1 MRRLRLAGGFAG
13 GIIGMAVLCSSS
25 LAALPA
31 GYGVQRIDDPSPA
44 IDGRFGQNIAG
55 VGDVN
60 GDGYEDVLAGT
71 DKHGRL
77 LGQVSLIAGDDG
89 SVFRELQLP
98 DIDAGGSGERAS
110 GFGAAVGK
118 IGADQASGPF
128 FDIGSCPSGDGAD
141 GDAVCDDANVGAAD
155 GIPDLL
161 VTASGVDVNPT
172 TGAIDASLNND
183 LGVAY
188 VFDGDTG
195 ALLKRLLMPQG
206 DRETAVAIADSDP
219 RFGRAALSPGGLFPC
234 DENGNDEA
242 GGGNGISHDANSS
255 CPAVPMGVR
264 AGDLDGGGTADIV
277 VAATDFDEEAPNTN
291 ANSPCAVEAT
301 GTDCPSAGR
310 VYVWFGES
318 IDSGTTSGAVDD
330 TPDITIKDL
339 YSSPEGGTRIGTTL
353 IPVGDLGN
361 CPSPPTDPAEFCAAP
376 STTTDGRPDYVATGP
391 DYDIAGAPGA
401 GNALLIDGD
410 TGAIL
415 KQYDHPEPQTYS
427 AWGLAQNGLVQ
438 PAFGNLGQSNT
449 WDVYVPGTHQNEGGT
464 AVGKG
469 YIMNGQLSARERFI
483 NFSQL
488 WDPTPKS
495 SGNFGASAGG
505 LGDVFG
511 VADGGTAQNEVIVG
525 AIGPHAPGTNPN
537 VINDVHI
544 FNPIDEQVLQSF
556 DDPDDQPGATFG
568 GGVVPLGDVNDDGF
582 MDVAISSGLHDL
594 TQASGPCSA
603 APCANAGRVYV
614 FRSDDTTPEP
624 PPDNVAAGR
633 ALVLDANR
641 TTVAKGKRVRL
652 IGVLEAFAN
661 EAACVPGQEV
671 QLQRRRPGNPSY
683 ATFATKTTD
692 VDGGFQ
698 QRVRVRRTTIFRAKA
713 PLTDDCL
720 GAVSEGVR
728 VTVR

>member
-1 MRRLRLAGGFAG
+1 MRRLRVAGGLVG
-13 GIIGMAVLCSSS
+13 GILAMAAVCSSAM
-25 LAALPA
+25 AALPA
-31 GYGVQRIDDPSPA
+31 GYGVQRIDDPSPS

-60 GDGYEDVLAGT
+60 GDGYEDLLAGT

-98 DIDAGGSGERAS
+98 DVDPGGSGERAS
-110 GFGAAVGK
+110 GFGAAVGR
-118 IGADQASGPF
+118 IGVNQATGPF

-141 GDAVCDDANVGAAD
+141 ADAVCDDANVGAAD

-161 VTASGVDVNPT
+161 VTASGVDVDPS
-172 TGAIDASLNND
+172 TGAIDPSLNND

-188 VFDGDTG
+188 VFDGESG
-195 ALLKRLLMPQG
+195 ALLKRLLMPAA
-206 DRETAVAIADSDP
+206 DRTTTLAVADSDP
-219 RFGRAALSPGGLFPC
+219 RFGRAALSPAGEFPC
-234 DENGNDEA
+234 DANGNDEA

-255 CPAVPMGVR
+255 CPSVPTEVR
-264 AGDLDGGGTADIV
+264 AGDLNGGGTADII
-277 VAATDFDEEAPNTN
+277 VAATDFDDEAPNAN
-291 ANSPCAVEAT
+291 AGSPCAGEAS
-301 GTDCPSAGR
+301 GTDCPGAGR

-318 IDSGTTSGAVDD
+318 IDAGTPSGASDE
-330 TPDITIKDL
+330 TPDITIRDL
-339 YSSPEGGTRIGTTL
+339 YSSPEGGTRIGTTI

-361 CPSPPTDPAEFCAAP
+361 CPTTPADPAEFCPAP
-376 STTTDGRPDYVATGP
+376 STTTDGRPDYVITGP

-401 GNALLIDGD
+401 GNALVIDGD

-415 KQYDHPEPQTYS
+415 RQWDHPEPQTFS

-449 WDVYVPGTHQNEGGT
+449 WDVYIPGTHQNEGGT

-469 YIMNGQLSARERFI
+469 YIMNGAINSRDRFT
-483 NFSQL
+483 NFSQA

-505 LGDVFG
+505 LGDVYG
-511 VADGGTAQNEVIVG
+511 LADGGTAQNELIVG

-556 DDPDDQPGATFG
+556 DDPDQQPGATFG

-582 MDVAISSGLHDL
+582 MDVAISSGLYDL
-594 TQASGPCSA
+594 TQTSGPCSG
-603 APCANAGRVYV
+603 APCANAGRVYI
-614 FRSDDTTPEP
+614 FRSDDTVSEP

-633 ALVLDANR
+633 TLVLDANR
-641 TTVAKGKRVRL
+641 STVAKGKRVRL
-652 IGVLEAFAN
+652 LGILEAFAS
-661 EAACVPGQEV
+661 EAACVPGQAV

-683 ATFATKTTD
+683 STFATKTTD
-692 VDGGFQ
+692 GDGGFK
-698 QRVRVRRTTIFRAKA
+698 QRVRMRRTTIFRAKA
-713 PLTDDCL
+713 PLTEECL
-720 GAVSEGVR
+720 GTVSEGVR